1 MKGRLEHL
9 STANIDTI
17 GMESFES
24 FPSIRFF
31 QNIEA
36 IGEIYYRKPIPG
48 IPHENYNFQE
58 KKEGHFKSAS
68 KLYVLAF
75 LIIIC

>member
-1 MKGRLEHL
+1 MEGRLEDL

-24 FPSIRFF
+24 FPISIRFF

-36 IGEIYYRKPIPG
+36 IGEIYSYYRKPIPG
-48 IPHENYNFQE
+48 IF
-58 KKEGHFKSAS
+58 S
-68 KLYVLAF
+68 
-75 LIIIC
+75 

>member
-1 MKGRLEHL
+1 MEGRLEDL

-58 KKEGHFKSAS
+58 KKEGHFKSAI
-68 KLYVLAF
+68 YTF
-75 LIIIC
+75 